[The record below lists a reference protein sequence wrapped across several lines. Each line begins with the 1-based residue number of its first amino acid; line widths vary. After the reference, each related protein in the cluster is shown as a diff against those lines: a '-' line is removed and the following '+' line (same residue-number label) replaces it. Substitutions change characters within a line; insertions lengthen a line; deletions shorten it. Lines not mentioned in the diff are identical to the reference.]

1 MSNFFEDVHNRESR
15 KLFQKK
21 ALVDVHCHWLSKSL
35 VKLGTYHTWPIMY
48 TSFLQIGLNWRTPLI
63 H

>member
-35 VKLGTYHTWPIMY
+35 VKLVPIILGLLCIHRFY
-48 TSFLQIGLNWRTPLI
+48 RLDSIGGR